1 MKKTFLACL
10 SFLVFAWPSL
20 SQAEVRKCVTP
31 SGETIFTDQPCNA
44 KIGSNATEVKNDATL
59 RKITAMQKDRDTGK
73 SCWVLDHR
81 YNQCDVSVDRTLMT
95 NFKENC
101 TIPRNQFIKD
111 RANDNV
117 STSYR
122 TYRERREYRES
133 SQEADDLEYS
143 HRDTRKSRA
152 VLQCEVLEKDMWS
165 YLKQNF
171 SDKVP
176 PQDAKNIE
184 VKLMGLPDPE
194 RSSSS
199 YNRRR

>member
-31 SGETIFTDQPCNA
+31 TGETIFTDQPCNA
-44 KIGSNATEVKNDATL
+44 KIGSTATEVKNDPTL
-59 RKITAMQKDRDTGK
+59 RKITSMQKVRDTGK

-81 YNQCDVSVDRTLMT
+81 YSQCSTSVDRTLMT
-95 NFKENC
+95 NFKEIC
-101 TIPRNQFIKD
+101 TIPMNQFVKD
-111 RANDNV
+111 RSNDNV
-117 STSYR
+117 STSYK
-122 TYRERREYRES
+122 TYRERREYKDS
-133 SQEADDLEYS
+133 TQDGDDLEYN
-143 HRDTRKSRA
+143 HRYTRKSRA

-184 VKLMGLPDPE
+184 VKLLGLPDPE
-194 RSSSS
+194 NNSS